1 MSREKNLQ
9 LKWGSILSYIQMGLN
24 VIIGLA
30 FTPIILGLLGQNEYG
45 LYNTVSST
53 IAMLSI
59 LNLGFSAG
67 YIRYYARYNARG
79 DEDKISSLNGLFI
92 ILFSIIGLIALVCGI
107 LMTTNLTVFFKDG
120 LSKTEYLKATVLMA
134 LMSIRMAIS
143 FPLGV
148 FSSIIIAHE
157 RFIFIKICGM
167 INTVFSPLI
176 TLAALYMGYGSI
188 GMVVVSVVLGTV
200 TDCIYGYYV
209 FSRLKQRFIF
219 HGFEK
224 GIVLELFSYTFF
236 IAINMIVD
244 QINWNID
251 KLLLARFRGTSA
263 VAIYSIGFSLYNYY
277 MAFSTSISSVF
288 TPRIHQIVNETK
300 LDSPEQ
306 RCQLTDLFVK
316 VGRIQ
321 TLILGLVATGL
332 IFFGKSFIV
341 EIWTNEGYEE
351 SYYVM
356 LLLTLPA
363 SIALIQNLGIEIQRA
378 ENRHK
383 FRSIAYLIMA
393 VVNFVLSIFLCQKYG
408 AIGCAFGTA
417 ISLILANGI
426 IINFYYHIKCNIDVI
441 RFWKE
446 IISILPGFLVPSLLG
461 TIFMKYV
468 YIEDIFS
475 FGLYAIVYA
484 IIYIISVWFLS
495 MNNTEKSMLIQQFE
509 RIAGKRGN
517 CQN

>member
-1 MSREKNLQ
+1 MSRKKNLQ
-9 LKWGSILSYIQMGLN
+9 LKWGSILSYAQMGLN
-24 VIIGLA
+24 VLIGLA
-30 FTPIILGLLGQNEYG
+30 VTPVILRLLGQSEYG
-45 LYNTVSST
+45 LYSTVSST
-53 IAMLSI
+53 IAMLTI

-67 YIRYYARYNARG
+67 YIRYYARYKASG
-79 DEDKISSLNGLFI
+79 EEEKISSLNGLFI
-92 ILFSIIGLIALVCGI
+92 ILFSIIGLIALVCGFF
-107 LMTTNLTVFFKDG
+107 MTANLTVFFKDG
-120 LSKTEYLKATVLMA
+120 LSQAEYYKATIMMTL
-134 LMSIRMAIS
+134 LSIRMAIS

-148 FSSIIIAHE
+148 FSSIIVAHE
-157 RFIFIKICGM
+157 RFVFVKICGM

-176 TLAALYMGYGSI
+176 TLVVLYLGLGSI

-209 FSRLKQRFIF
+209 YIRLKQHFTF
-219 HGFEK
+219 HGFEP
-224 GIVLELFSYTFF
+224 GIVRELFSYTFF

-251 KLLLARFRGTSA
+251 KLLLARFKGTSA
-263 VAIYSIGFSLYNYY
+263 VAIYSIGYSLYNYY

-288 TPRIHQIVNETK
+288 TPRIHRIVNETVM
-300 LDSPEQ
+300 DSIEQ
-306 RCQLTDLFVK
+306 NNKLTDLFVK

-332 IFFGKSFIV
+332 IFMGKIFIV
-341 EIWTNEGYEE
+341 KIWTNEGYEE

-383 FRSIAYLIMA
+383 FRSIAYFIMA
-393 VVNFVLSIFLCQKYG
+393 IVNFILSISLCPKYG
-408 AIGCAFGTA
+408 AIGCAIGTA

-426 IINFYYHIKCNIDVI
+426 IINIYYHKKCNIDVI

-446 IISILPGFLVPSLLG
+446 IASMLPGFLIPSFLG
-461 TIFMKYV
+461 TIIMVYV
-468 YIEDIFS
+468 NIEKVSS
-475 FGLYAIVYA
+475 FVLYVC
-484 IIYIISVWFLS
+484 IYTITYSISVWFFS
-495 MNNTEKSMLIQQFE
+495 MNADEKELFAQLI
-509 RIAGKRGN
+509 KRLKREK
-517 CQN
+517 